1 MNREVGVSLLA
12 ISLSAPFTF
21 PSQPLQTNSRKAWE
35 VNKSH
40 SSPHFWIL
48 EKKSTPNISI
58 LHLDLIDLELSKVAL
73 ATIEN
78 KN

>member
-1 MNREVGVSLLA
+1 MKLEIFGRTSNIVRCMNREVGVSLLA

-40 SSPHFWIL
+40 SSPHFWIF
-48 EKKSTPNISI
+48 E
-58 LHLDLIDLELSKVAL
+58 
-73 ATIEN
+73 EN
-78 KN
+78 QLRIFLFCIWI